1 MESNA
6 FKALIVALVGMLMM
20 TGCMALSTRK
30 PVELTFAGT
39 SVMLRGVEAVTTQVE
54 YFDATAKAVKVKR
67 ATITPPFWIVSDE
80 LLNKTAA
87 K

>member
-1 MESNA
+1 MESNTS
-6 FKALIVALVGMLMM
+6 KVLIVALIGLLTL
-20 TGCMALSTRK
+20 TGCMSLQMRK
-30 PVELTFAGT
+30 PVELTFAGP

-54 YFDATAKAVKVKR
+54 YFDTTAKAVKVKR

-87 K
+87 Q